1 MVLMRGNCTRSICW
15 LRKCTHYSKAV
26 NSRIVQKSGWIC
38 CLIPDSRELPFCFY
52 TLGLLHLDFSCWT
65 SSEIFNEAP
74 TFIPVMLAICSFD
87 SVSNLWPS
95 IPYKTNKILQSSIL
109 PSSLLIISTTK
120 KRDKFKKTFLHALYN
135 KIQINYHFDKAF
147 AVQGTVVRLQEIADV
162 RHGPLI
168 RRHSWLTCR

>member
-95 IPYKTNKILQSSIL
+95 IPYKTYKILQSSIL

-120 KRDKFKKTFLHALYN
+120 KKDKFLKTFLHALYN

-168 RRHSWLTCR
+168 RRHRWLTCR

>member
-1 MVLMRGNCTRSICW
+1 MTRIINSHKLRVLSHNITRNNKEYISLTMVLMRGNCTRSICW

-87 SVSNLWPS
+87 SVSNLCPS

-109 PSSLLIISTTK
+109 PSSLLITDISKKK
-120 KRDKFKKTFLHALYN
+120 KRDKFFFNFFTCI
-135 KIQINYHFDKAF
+135 IQ
-147 AVQGTVVRLQEIADV
+147 
-162 RHGPLI
+162 
-168 RRHSWLTCR
+168 